1 MNVLVAGFVAGL
13 VVAALTAPVGVSGA
27 VFLLPVQISVLGVP
41 SPAVTPTNLLFNV
54 VSIPGALRRYSRRGP
69 LRSPLTRILLAG
81 TLPGVVVGAI
91 IRVFLVPSAGVFK
104 LIAAALLMP
113 LGVWLCL
120 RTATRTG
127 DDRPRPSTRFITATA
142 LAVGVVGGIY
152 GIGGGSL
159 LSPILVGR
167 GVPLADVAPAA
178 LTSTLLTSIAGAA
191 TYLGL
196 AVATGGT
203 DIAPAWAIGLSCGIG
218 GLVGGYLGAHLQP
231 RLPERG
237 LRFTLGGVA
246 IATAGIYAA
255 QAL

>member
-1 MNVLVAGFVAGL
+1 MGFVAGL
-13 VVAALTAPVGVSGA
+13 LVAVLTAPVGVSGA

-54 VSIPGALRRYSRRGP
+54 VSIPGALRRYSRRRP
-69 LRSPLTRILLAG
+69 LRSPLTRILLVG
-81 TLPGVVVGAI
+81 TLPGVVIGAI
-91 IRVFLVPSAGVFK
+91 IRVFLVPSAGAFK

-113 LGVWLCL
+113 LGVWLCM
-120 RTATRTG
+120 RTATPG
-127 DDRPRPSTRFITATA
+127 GADKPRPSSRFVTSTA

-167 GVPLADVAPAA
+167 GVPLTEVAPAA
-178 LTSTLLTSIAGAA
+178 LTSTLLTSIVGAA
-191 TYLGL
+191 TYLGI
-196 AVATGGT
+196 AVVTSGT
-203 DIAPAWAIGLSCGIG
+203 DIAPAWTIGLSCGIG

-237 LRFTLGGVA
+237 LRFALGGVA
-246 IATAGIYAA
+246 IATASIYAA
-255 QAL
+255 QSF